1 MQGMYEL
8 VSSFVLFTTH
18 ISYSLVLNYS
28 CEAIKSIY
36 VYAVFFFPFTHTH
49 THTHIYQKETLFS
62 PPRQLV
68 FKIDTDIVF
77 YPLLIC
83 QPVTCRSPNLIL
95 RAFLN
100 VLNKQISIGVIQ

>member
-1 MQGMYEL
+1 MTWKKQLNNTRNTCMQGMYEL

-36 VYAVFFFPFTHTH
+36 VYAFFFPFSHT
-49 THTHIYQKETLFS
+49 YQKETLFF
-62 PPRQLV
+62 PPNV

-77 YPLLIC
+77 LSSVKLSTRHL
-83 QPVTCRSPNLIL
+83 Q
-95 RAFLN
+95 A
-100 VLNKQISIGVIQ
+100 

>member
-49 THTHIYQKETLFS
+49 THTHISKRDTFF
-62 PPRQLV
+62 PP
-68 FKIDTDIVF
+68 KAIDTDIVF

>member
-36 VYAVFFFPFTHTH
+36 VYAFFFLL
-49 THTHIYQKETLFS
+49 HTHISKRDTF
-62 PPRQLV
+62 PPLMQLV

-77 YPLLIC
+77 LSSVKL
-83 QPVTCRSPNLIL
+83 SPCHLQ
-95 RAFLN
+95 A
-100 VLNKQISIGVIQ
+100 